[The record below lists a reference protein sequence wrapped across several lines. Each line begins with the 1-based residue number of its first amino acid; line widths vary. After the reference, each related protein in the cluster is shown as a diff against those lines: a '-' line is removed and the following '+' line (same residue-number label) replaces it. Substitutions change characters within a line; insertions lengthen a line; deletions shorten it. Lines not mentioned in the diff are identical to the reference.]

1 MADRKRRSFS
11 VLVQIYPYP
20 SVNLIQ
26 AIRLLLPKQAR
37 CDFLHDTDIS
47 VVLKYRKQHIQPFS
61 EIFKCSSLIGKF
73 GNAFVL
79 FGNDSIFLN
88 YALLHFLHNAHIFLK
103 KLVLC
108 FKLKGKILN
117 LLFLAVGKLLILP
130 AFKLLNTEVFLQ
142 LGIFIYEQGI
152 VLCGFQKI
160 LCKLIK
166 HLSAVYYENVIF
178 EFFLMTVDFR
188 IY

>member
-1 MADRKRRSFS
+1 MLSRQEIS
-11 VLVQIYPYP
+11 
-20 SVNLIQ
+20 
-26 AIRLLLPKQAR
+26 
-37 CDFLHDTDIS
+37 DFLAYARIGGFLQNGKQRIELFSHFGNGKG
-47 VVLKYRKQHIQPFS
+47 LFRK
-61 EIFKCSSLIGKF
+61 L

-130 AFKLLNTEVFLQ
+130 AFKLLNTEAFLQ

-166 HLSAVYYENVIF
+166 HLFAVYYENVIF

-188 IY
+188 IYRLTGNVHFLGILFYTKHQLSYRQNR